1 MENNRTILRT
11 QQRFRSE
18 AHNVFTEKLSKT
30 ALSTNHDN
38 RIQTPSKVILCPYG
52 TSHTRVCKQDLM
64 KYRKIKNKYND

>member
-38 RIQTPSKVILCPYG
+38 RIQTPSKVILCP
-52 TSHTRVCKQDLM
+52 
-64 KYRKIKNKYND
+64 